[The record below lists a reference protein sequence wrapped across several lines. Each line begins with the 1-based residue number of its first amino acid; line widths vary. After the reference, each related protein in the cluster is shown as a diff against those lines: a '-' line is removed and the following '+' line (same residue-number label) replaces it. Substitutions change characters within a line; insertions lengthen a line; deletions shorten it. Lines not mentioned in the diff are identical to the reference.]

1 MIDLLLLL
9 LGFIPL
15 IYGANI
21 LVDGASSLAKKMNV
35 PNIVIGLTVVAFGTS
50 APEMIVNIFASV
62 SGDSAI
68 VLGNAMGSNIFNVLG
83 ILGISALIY
92 PLAVRKTT
100 TWIEVPLSLLSAIIV
115 LVLANDI
122 FIDRANVSVLSRIDG
137 LVMLAFF
144 IIFLAY
150 NIVLSRSGK
159 IVDEAIAVKN
169 YFVGQ
174 SVMLIIAGLLLLVLG
189 GKIIVTFATDLAQS
203 FGISERIIAITI
215 VSIGTSLPELATSV
229 IAARKKNVDIAI
241 GNIVGSNIFNVFLIL
256 GLSAVINPVFIQQI
270 SNFDMLVNIAASVLL
285 FIFIFT
291 GKGRGLDRREGA
303 IFIGLYVAYVAAL
316 IIS

>member
-83 ILGISALIY
+83 ILGVSALIY

-241 GNIVGSNIFNVFLIL
+241 GNIVGSNIFNVFFIL

>member
-50 APEMIVNIFASV
+50 APEMIVNVFASV

-68 VLGNAMGSNIFNVLG
+68 VLGNVMGSNIFNVLG

-159 IVDEAIAVKN
+159 IVDEAIAVKS

-241 GNIVGSNIFNVFLIL
+241 GNIVGSNIFNVFFIL

-270 SNFDMLVNIAASVLL
+270 SNFDMLANIAASVLL

-291 GKGRGLDRREGA
+291 GKGRRLDRREGA